1 MKVHLW
7 QGLDDHTIP
16 PSMGRY
22 LQRHLPDREVEF
34 ISDAGHLWL
43 IEHMGDVLDILL
55 DRKEVGD

>member
-1 MKVHLW
+1 M
-7 QGLDDHTIP
+7 IP
-16 PSMGRY
+16 PSMGHY
-22 LQRHLPDREVEF
+22 LQRHLPDREVES

>member
-1 MKVHLW
+1 
-7 QGLDDHTIP
+7 
-16 PSMGRY
+16 MGRY
-22 LQRHLPDREVEF
+22 LQRYLPDREVEF